1 MEDLERACNSL
12 LLSPVA
18 KAVKNTVLRVGNFKE
33 TSSQGSNGAETRA
46 CYTMHKSHEG
56 TVLRRVCLAWY
67 IPSTLHASE

>member
-12 LLSPVA
+12 LLSPVV

-46 CYTMHKSHEG
+46 CYTMHKSHQG

-67 IPSTLHASE
+67 IPSIN